1 MTSINI
7 HRVESIEVSTRT
19 LNSNLGESTQISVHC
34 ADGVTEDITLF
45 SDKKLITSLNDK
57 SVKNRAT

>member
-1 MTSINI
+1 MTTISI

>member
-1 MTSINI
+1 MTTISI

-19 LNSNLGESTQISVHC
+19 LNSNLGESTQISVRC

-45 SDKKLITSLNDK
+45 SDKKLITSLNNK
-57 SVKNRAT
+57 SVKNRDT